1 MRDRSIVIPR
11 ERITNKLQ
19 NKVLSRDV
27 KLFFNRPD
35 LAPEVTLYGAFID
48 ERKDLIGK
56 HVSGPLDMVPHRKS

>member
-1 MRDRSIVIPR
+1 MRDRSVVILR

-19 NKVLSRDV
+19 NKVLSRGV
-27 KLFFNRPD
+27 KLFYRPD